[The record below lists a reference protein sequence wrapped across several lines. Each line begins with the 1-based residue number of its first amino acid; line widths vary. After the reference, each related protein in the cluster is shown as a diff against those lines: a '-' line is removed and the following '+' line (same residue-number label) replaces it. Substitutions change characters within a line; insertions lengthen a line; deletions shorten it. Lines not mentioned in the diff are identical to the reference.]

1 MKESYLVVLAIAI
14 LVFSSCT
21 QHPAEVPALS
31 PDTEPISPPLPSP
44 QLSPK
49 VNSEYEEKLVTKF
62 CPIIHLKGDGDV
74 TENFE
79 PEQIEIMIDEASLQ
93 DIGDPFFSE
102 KATLSSLL
110 QWPKDIY
117 YLDLV
122 GLEPAANSLDEY
134 KLEYDKV
141 QSKYQPTLYARVVE
155 GTDGGHTVVQYWIF
169 YFFNDWRNFHEG
181 DWELAQLSFPG
192 LTAEELLE
200 KDEQP
205 ILAAYSQHQAG
216 QRMLWSD
223 MESRGL
229 VVETHPVV
237 YVAQGS
243 HANYFIPG
251 NFWSGLDF
259 DDTGLSSWQVINPE
273 QLDVV
278 MLDEIEADSAGT
290 EWLQFRGYWGEYLGF
305 SISVLDLKFWQH
317 GPFGPPWTKGEQWNH
332 RWTHPDDWAEELP
345 EYPDPFWVSL
355 LQLPG
360 DWSNQAFFCLF
371 SPADLHVYDSQGR
384 HVGMDEDGQLEIQI
398 TGAVYINPEGT
409 DYKTIVIPNA
419 DISQEYMLVAEGT
432 GSGTMEIKAQVPDA
446 ETMLKRYVEYTDVPV
461 AATTIAKVELKPEII
476 LPRVTAQGNSVR
488 DTVTRLEIDNDG
500 DGEFELESTPGKFEK
515 QSDESVSS
523 DRQSDIGQ
531 SDGQIKDG
539 QSDIGQSDGQT
550 KDGQSDIGQSDGQ
563 TKDGQSDIGQSDG
576 QIKDGQ
582 SDIGQSDGQ
591 TKDGQSDIGQ
601 SDGQTKDGQIDGG
614 KSDSGQLSRQ

>member
-31 PDTEPISPPLPSP
+31 PGTEPISPPLPSP

-332 RWTHPDDWAEELP
+332 RWTHPDDWAE
-345 EYPDPFWVSL
+345 
-355 LQLPG
+355 
-360 DWSNQAFFCLF
+360 
-371 SPADLHVYDSQGR
+371 
-384 HVGMDEDGQLEIQI
+384 
-398 TGAVYINPEGT
+398 
-409 DYKTIVIPNA
+409 
-419 DISQEYMLVAEGT
+419 
-432 GSGTMEIKAQVPDA
+432 
-446 ETMLKRYVEYTDVPV
+446 
-461 AATTIAKVELKPEII
+461 
-476 LPRVTAQGNSVR
+476 
-488 DTVTRLEIDNDG
+488 
-500 DGEFELESTPGKFEK
+500 
-515 QSDESVSS
+515 
-523 DRQSDIGQ
+523 
-531 SDGQIKDG
+531 
-539 QSDIGQSDGQT
+539 
-550 KDGQSDIGQSDGQ
+550 
-563 TKDGQSDIGQSDG
+563 
-576 QIKDGQ
+576 
-582 SDIGQSDGQ
+582 
-591 TKDGQSDIGQ
+591 
-601 SDGQTKDGQIDGG
+601 
-614 KSDSGQLSRQ
+614 